1 MKHQYFFLNKGATSV
16 KYLQVLNRVVFNNGK
31 KAGYKERAP

>member
-16 KYLQVLNRVVFNNGK
+16 KYLQVLYRMVFNNGK
-31 KAGYKERAP
+31 KADNKERAP